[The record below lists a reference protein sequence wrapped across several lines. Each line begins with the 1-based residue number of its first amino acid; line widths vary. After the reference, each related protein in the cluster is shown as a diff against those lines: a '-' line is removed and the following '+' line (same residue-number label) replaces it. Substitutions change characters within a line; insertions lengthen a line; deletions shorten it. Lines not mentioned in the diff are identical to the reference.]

1 MIAAPC
7 ARFGEPALTDL
18 QEHDD
23 APDQHPLD
31 PIQRFLAYNGWDH
44 ERVNDNELTVEIGGR
59 WCAYRIWFGWEGELQ
74 SVMMSCAFDMRVPEK
89 KLTAV
94 HSLLAYVN
102 ERLWVGHFDVFTD
115 ESVPT
120 YRHALLL
127 GGQDFPHDEQLA
139 DLLDITI
146 SECERFYPAF
156 QYVIRGGKS
165 ASEAVQAAIIDPI
178 GEA

>member
-1 MIAAPC
+1 
-7 ARFGEPALTDL
+7 
-18 QEHDD
+18 
-23 APDQHPLD
+23 
-31 PIQRFLAYNGWDH
+31 
-44 ERVNDNELTVEIGGR
+44 
-59 WCAYRIWFGWEGELQ
+59 
-74 SVMMSCAFDMRVPEK
+74 VMMSCAFDMRVPEK